1 MKEPKIFCP
10 RCGKRAYVIVWFTD
24 EPGEGFG
31 SANCP
36 VCGGMDYVVRNGAV
50 TDLRI
55 VNPEEAEDRSCEMM
69 SSGQFDREVME
80 YELAQGLI

>member
-1 MKEPKIFCP
+1 MKVPKIFCP
-10 RCGKRAYVIVWFTD
+10 RCGRQAYIIVWFTD

-36 VCGGMDYVVRNGAV
+36 VCGGMDYTVRKNVV

-55 VNPEEAEDRSCEMM
+55 VNPEEMEDRGGEMI
-69 SSGQFDREVME
+69 SSGQYDREVSE
-80 YELAQGLI
+80 YMLAEGLV

>member
-1 MKEPKIFCP
+1 MNEPKIFCP
-10 RCGKRAYVIVWFTD
+10 RCGRRAYIIVWFTD

-36 VCGGMDYVVRNGAV
+36 ICGGMDYTVRKNVV

-55 VNPEEAEDRSCEMM
+55 VNPEELEDQREESI
-69 SSGQFDREVME
+69 SSAQYDREVME
-80 YELAQGLI
+80 YELAQGLV